1 MSGRMMDSLMHNQLC
16 SCAHGYR
23 QRLCGLAQH
32 MHLRVTHGTAS
43 HCRPR
48 VGSARRTSATVR
60 TLWAQ
65 GNDFRCCSAIV
76 FIGTAVRL
84 QARDGADV
92 VERLERRIDAQA
104 KHIREMDKVSLEP
117 STLRLGEPLD
127 E

>member
-1 MSGRMMDSLMHNQLC
+1 MSGRMIDSLMHNQLP

-32 MHLRVTHGTAS
+32 VQPRVTHGTAS

-65 GNDFRCCSAIV
+65 TNDFRCCSAYSSD
-76 FIGTAVRL
+76 TAVRL
-84 QARDGADV
+84 QTRDGADS
-92 VERLERRIDAQA
+92 VERLERMIDAQA
-104 KHIREMDKVSLEP
+104 KHIREMDKGSLEP
-117 STLRLGEPLD
+117 
-127 E
+127 

>member
-1 MSGRMMDSLMHNQLC
+1 MFGRMIDSLMHNQLC

-32 MHLRVTHGTAS
+32 VQPRVTHGTAS

-65 GNDFRCCSAIV
+65 TNDFRCCSATV
-76 FIGTAVRL
+76 LTGTAVRL
-84 QARDGADV
+84 QTRDGAESA
-92 VERLERRIDAQA
+92 ERLERMIDAQA

-117 STLRLGEPLD
+117 
-127 E
+127 